1 MSEFIHNGEEYP
13 MEFTY
18 TGANGGDFSE
28 GKDTFTQPP
37 GTNRKIP
44 IPQFIS
50 QVQNKLKT
58 GMGPVT
64 DRIVNELIDGF
75 TIDAY
80 QDKIN
85 NKFVDPITEI
95 INRRVQPYVYLSGGL
110 YIVIIILLC
119 VIIYILVHK
128 KTPNK

>member
-1 MSEFIHNGEEYP
+1 MSEFMHNGEEYP
-13 MEFTY
+13 TEFTY
-18 TGANGGDFSE
+18 TGTNGGDYPE
-28 GKDTFTQPP
+28 GKDIFAQSSGPS
-37 GTNRKIP
+37 RKIP
-44 IPQFIS
+44 VPQFTS
-50 QVQNKLKT
+50 QNQNKLKT

-75 TIDAY
+75 AIDDY
-80 QDKIN
+80 RDKIN

-119 VIIYILVHK
+119 VIIYILLHK
-128 KTPNK
+128 KKC

>member
-18 TGANGGDFSE
+18 TGATGGDYLE
-28 GKDTFTQPP
+28 GKDAFTQSS
-37 GTNRKIP
+37 GANRKIP
-44 IPQFIS
+44 VPQFIS
-50 QVQNKLKT
+50 QSQNKLKT

-119 VIIYILVHK
+119 VIIYILLHK
-128 KTPNK
+128 KNAK